1 MLYSSLALLLS
12 LSTAALA
19 APLFGR
25 YTSATSLAI
34 LAQQK
39 VLHDASPIFGEYEQT
54 SANTSEWM
62 KKYPDATK
70 LVHMNIPGTHDS
82 STWNYSDAT
91 QSALKHVTDLDGVTV
106 YPSEIYRCQD
116 KPFIDML
123 NLGIRAFDLRF
134 AFDPTNSTLVFWHG
148 QALQS
153 ETATVED
160 VLFGFYKWLDDHPSE
175 AVLLSFQYEGST
187 TLYAAN
193 DAAVQ
198 LSMFNVLT
206 SDHAKKYFVQTQG
219 QLGTLGEARGKITL
233 LRRFNLDQLAESYSE
248 QLPGLHFS
256 PSLWT
261 DNDPNIALTYN
272 TEKNLTAYIEDYY
285 GLDSP
290 IGSGA
295 ALNIQWK
302 YNATTAHL
310 LKAATQDPDSLFWSF
325 ASSNYNADS
334 PPETPKIMALGN
346 GTDYTPRGG
355 VNQLLVPFLKNMT
368 GKRVGIVMFDFFET
382 PNTLVPTLLSL

>member
-1 MLYSSLALLLS
+1 MLHSSLGLLLS

-19 APLFGR
+19 APLSGR
-25 YTSATSLAI
+25 YTSAISLAN

-54 SANTSEWM
+54 SAHTSEWM
-62 KKYPDATK
+62 KKYPDSTK

-106 YPSEIYRCQD
+106 YPPEIYRCQD

-123 NLGIRAFDLRF
+123 NLGIRVFDLRF

-160 VLFGFYKWLDDHPSE
+160 VLFGFYKWLEDHPSE

-187 TLYAAN
+187 TLHAAN

-198 LSMFNVLT
+198 LSMFNILT

-233 LRRFNLDQLAESYSE
+233 LRRFDLDQLAESYSE

-310 LKAATQDPDSLFWSF
+310 LKAATQYPNSLFWSF
-325 ASSNYNADS
+325 ASSNYDADT
-334 PPETPKIMALGN
+334 PPETPEIMALGN
-346 GTDYTPRGG
+346 GTGYTPRGG
-355 VNQLLVPFLKNMT
+355 VNHLLVPFLKNMT

-382 PNTLVPTLLSL
+382 PNTLVPALLSL